1 MKSFQQNLLIA
12 LALALCALCVW
23 QWHFQ
28 TVQRGWL
35 DDRNHEIAA
44 RDTKI
49 EGYTNSLDKMNGQIT
64 RMDQTVAGLNSN
76 LEAALKTNSEFIIQ
90 LKRQAA
96 RVGASNDTLLSDIAQ
111 YTNAIATLQS
121 NLDTAY
127 AGIKKQNTV
136 VEELVTNRDYFVQK
150 YTNTVTLYNDLVGKY
165 TNALD
170 RINQLQAAAAAATN
184 APRK

>member
-1 MKSFQQNLLIA
+1 
-12 LALALCALCVW
+12 
-23 QWHFQ
+23 
-28 TVQRGWL
+28 
-35 DDRNHEIAA
+35 
-44 RDTKI
+44 
-49 EGYTNSLDKMNGQIT
+49 MNDQIS

-76 LEAALKTNSEFIIQ
+76 LDQALKTNGEFIIQ
-90 LKRQAA
+90 LKRRSPAWA
-96 RVGASNDTLLSDIAQ
+96 RATTPCLSDIAQ

-136 VEELVTNRDYFVQK
+136 VEQLVTNRDYFVQK
-150 YTNTVTLYNDLVGKY
+150 YTNTVNLYNDLVGKY

-170 RINQLQAAAAAATN
+170 RINKLQAAAAATN

>member
-28 TVQRGWL
+28 IVERGWL
-35 DDRNHEIAA
+35 ADRNIDIAV

-49 EGYTNSLDKMNGQIT
+49 QSYTNSLEAMNQQIS
-64 RMDQTVAGLNSN
+64 RMDKTIAGLNDN
-76 LEAALKTNSEFIIQ
+76 LDQALKTNGEFIIQ
-90 LKRQAA
+90 LKREVA
-96 RVGASNDTLLSDIAQ
+96 RLGASNDTLLSDISQ
-111 YTNAIATLQS
+111 YTNALATLQS

-136 VEELVTNRDYFVQK
+136 VEELATNRDYYVQK
-150 YTNTVTLYNDLVGKY
+150 YTNTVNLYNDLVGKY
-165 TNALD
+165 TNVLE

-184 APRK
+184 GPRK